1 MKITRIAHSVKR
13 DSCAPERAMACP
25 LQGLAE
31 QLGIPA
37 QQSEGF
43 GSSAP
48 ADQPSKAIGPKPVNL
63 IGAGS

>member
-1 MKITRIAHSVKR
+1 
-13 DSCAPERAMACP
+13 MACP

-48 ADQPSKAIGPKPVNL
+48 ADQPSKPIGPNRVNL